1 MIKLSKRLLEIV
13 NHLDFKEKVL
23 DVGCDHG
30 KLAIYLILNN
40 HYNNINVS
48 DNKLSALNQAIKNIE
63 DYNLKDKI
71 TYHLGEGIEFI
82 DNLDLDT
89 LIISGLGTRT
99 ILKIINHKNLNKI
112 NKLVIQANNEHYLLR
127 EEIINLGFNLVKET
141 VIKDSNHYYI
151 TMTFIRGKS
160 NLTELEKEFGIH
172 HNKDYL
178 TNELL
183 KYNKIINNPQVNAK
197 AKNKF
202 IEIINKLEKLI
213 NN

>member
-89 LIISGLGTRT
+89 
-99 ILKIINHKNLNKI
+99 
-112 NKLVIQANNEHYLLR
+112 
-127 EEIINLGFNLVKET
+127 
-141 VIKDSNHYYI
+141 
-151 TMTFIRGKS
+151 
-160 NLTELEKEFGIH
+160 
-172 HNKDYL
+172 
-178 TNELL
+178 
-183 KYNKIINNPQVNAK
+183 
-197 AKNKF
+197 
-202 IEIINKLEKLI
+202 
-213 NN
+213 